1 MGSVTKRLAWV
12 LALVPL
18 LLALT
23 FLSGGIRAG
32 PDNSALASDSQP
44 AIAISGQAD
53 SGPQQDG
60 CLIGTNLD
68 SDCDG
73 FSDNLELH
81 VGTLPFVPCGVGAW
95 PPDINND
102 GRVDVIGDISTVA
115 GNFGKSIFTGAPV
128 RQDIG
133 PEPVGDGFID
143 VIGDISKIA
152 AFFDQKCS

>member
-1 MGSVTKRLAWV
+1 MRHVTKRFAWT
-12 LALVPL
+12 LALLPL

-23 FLSGGIRAG
+23 LLTGGMRAG

-53 SGPQQDG
+53 SGPQQVG

-81 VGTLPFVPCGVGAW
+81 VGTLPLVPCGLGSW
-95 PPDINND
+95 PADINND
-102 GRVDVIGDISTVA
+102 GFSDMFDISIMA
-115 GNFGKSIFTGAPV
+115 GSFGKSIISAPV
-128 RQDIG
+128 RYDIS

-143 VIGDISKIA
+143 VTGDISKLGS
-152 AFFDQKCS
+152 FFGLRCN